1 MAIRYYEIPEKRQIV
16 AVLNHTQW
24 DAYNKIDKM
33 LSESNFV
40 FVEPENVKRDKY
52 KMPDCFKVIVTCD
65 PRDEYD
71 FELGAQIAK
80 KRIMDKYYH
89 SLDKR
94 MQMFTD
100 SLVDLAHRATMQR
113 CDEFEK
119 KKAKKF

>member
-1 MAIRYYEIPEKRQIV
+1 
-16 AVLNHTQW
+16 
-24 DAYNKIDKM
+24 M

-40 FVEPENVKRDKY
+40 FVESENVKRDKY

-71 FELGAQIAK
+71 FEVGTQIAK
-80 KRIMDKYYH
+80 KRIMDKYYKA
-89 SLDKR
+89 LDKR

-100 SLVDLAHRATMQR
+100 SLVDLAHRTTMQR

-119 KKAKKF
+119 KKSKKF